1 MYNYYIL
8 CQLWWHKVP
17 PQVQS
22 KHLIKHFA
30 SLGSS
35 RVMFSCSKAFD
46 PWKQQQKLQW
56 ALCHSAYQPE
66 PSACSTSSCKW
77 PHPTPTHTQTDRQSS
92 YFQRKG
98 AVFEAA
104 DFCNDNPLVKKT
116 PLPHWSCRKLTFF
129 VDRRMMTVIVSS
141 LIKH

>member
-1 MYNYYIL
+1 MSLIFTHTAVYKSDKMFSKATHTIHTWRLRKKHKPIYEITHCTTLGYNNYIL

-35 RVMFSCSKAFD
+35 CVMFSCSEAFD
-46 PWKQQQKLQW
+46 PWKQQQKWQW
-56 ALCHSAYQPE
+56 ALCHSACYQPE

-77 PHPTPTHTQTDRQSS
+77 PQSNTHTYTRSGS
-92 YFQRKG
+92 HYH
-98 AVFEAA
+98 
-104 DFCNDNPLVKKT
+104 N
-116 PLPHWSCRKLTFF
+116 
-129 VDRRMMTVIVSS
+129 
-141 LIKH
+141 